1 MVAIFH
7 DRLNHFLSHYDKQT
21 QTRKEWQKSSHWNP
35 QKYYE
40 MEVGKEEWGWGAR
53 QSADS

>member
-35 QKYYE
+35 QKILRNGGGE
-40 MEVGKEEWGWGAR
+40 RRMGMGGKTI
-53 QSADS
+53 S